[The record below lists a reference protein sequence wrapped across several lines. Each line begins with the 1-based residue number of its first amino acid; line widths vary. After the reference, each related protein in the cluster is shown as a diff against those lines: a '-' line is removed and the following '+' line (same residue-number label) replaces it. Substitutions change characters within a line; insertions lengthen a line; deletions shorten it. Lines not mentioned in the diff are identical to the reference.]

1 MEKNENSKIE
11 KKPYGVINAD
21 CIEAM
26 KRMPDNC
33 IDAIVTDPPY
43 GLSFMGKNWDHGVPG
58 VEFWKEALRV
68 AKPGAHLLSFGGT
81 RTFHRIACA
90 IEDAGWEIRDT
101 IMWVYGC
108 LSEDTEILTE
118 NGWAKIGTIKIGDY
132 AITYDFAN
140 RDFRTERVENTYLYD
155 YDDTAYN
162 IVSDTTDQLLSRNH
176 RVVVERGGMETVEYA
191 ENLAQEQTI
200 CVPVLESVPDVWNDI
215 PVPHEGTGNEKPIL
229 RLDMR
234 DKPSQ
239 VCSEEAQGTCSKHGV
254 CQMRK
259 GVLHSE
265 FSEKEGGEPLLL
277 QTMQRKG
284 ESSSGAESES
294 TSSGEIEENR
304 RGETTSE
311 GKVHGGKKPCV
322 ERGSDVNTSSWQ
334 LQGDS
339 GCEMS
344 KGVWTDG
351 EKQRICGGTSACCRA
366 GIGQTTIEDG
376 SSASRQPQSNG
387 QSVRESDAIQVKQR
401 PQDVRGE
408 WKSTTTM
415 ARIVPVHYTG
425 MIWCISVQSG
435 VIIARRNGKVF
446 ITGNSG
452 FPKSMDISKA
462 IDKKLGAERTEVVGT
477 RHRNV
482 KPFDD
487 GNGWNSNNTTGD
499 YQYMAPASE
508 EAKKWNGWGTC
519 LKPAYEPVIMARKPL
534 EGTVVDTVLKY
545 GTGGINIDGCR
556 VPVDGETVC
565 THSKNAKSDI
575 YGEYSPVDTHQSDGQ
590 KLGRFPANIIHDNS
604 EEVVELFPDTGKSTG
619 GRTVKRSGGGNVG
632 SGKKSEASWTNED
645 PGFGDSGSAARFFYC
660 AKASKSE
667 KGKDNPHPT
676 VKPLELMKYLIK
688 MVAPENSLVLDPF
701 MGSGSTGVAAIQIGR
716 RFLGVEKEEE
726 YFNYA
731 KNRIETAL
739 QNNEKK
745 V

>member
-1 MEKNENSKIE
+1 
-11 KKPYGVINAD
+11 
-21 CIEAM
+21 
-26 KRMPDNC
+26 
-33 IDAIVTDPPY
+33 
-43 GLSFMGKNWDHGVPG
+43 
-58 VEFWKEALRV
+58 
-68 AKPGAHLLSFGGT
+68 
-81 RTFHRIACA
+81 
-90 IEDAGWEIRDT
+90 
-101 IMWVYGC
+101 
-108 LSEDTEILTE
+108 
-118 NGWAKIGTIKIGDY
+118 
-132 AITYDFAN
+132 
-140 RDFRTERVENTYLYD
+140 
-155 YDDTAYN
+155 
-162 IVSDTTDQLLSRNH
+162 
-176 RVVVERGGMETVEYA
+176 
-191 ENLAQEQTI
+191 
-200 CVPVLESVPDVWNDI
+200 
-215 PVPHEGTGNEKPIL
+215 
-229 RLDMR
+229 
-234 DKPSQ
+234 
-239 VCSEEAQGTCSKHGV
+239 
-254 CQMRK
+254 
-259 GVLHSE
+259 
-265 FSEKEGGEPLLL
+265 
-277 QTMQRKG
+277 
-284 ESSSGAESES
+284 
-294 TSSGEIEENR
+294 
-304 RGETTSE
+304 
-311 GKVHGGKKPCV
+311 
-322 ERGSDVNTSSWQ
+322 
-334 LQGDS
+334 
-339 GCEMS
+339 
-344 KGVWTDG
+344 
-351 EKQRICGGTSACCRA
+351 
-366 GIGQTTIEDG
+366 
-376 SSASRQPQSNG
+376 
-387 QSVRESDAIQVKQR
+387 
-401 PQDVRGE
+401 
-408 WKSTTTM
+408 M

-462 IDKKLGAERTEVVGT
+462 IDKKFGADREKFPNPLANKQTAQKGT
-477 RHRNV
+477 LAHGDRE
-482 KPFDD
+482 
-487 GNGWNSNNTTGD
+487 GNSYISPIPVSD
-499 YQYMAPASE
+499 

-645 PGFGDSGSAARFFYC
+645 PGFGDSGSAARFFYSIKPECEPVIMARKPIEGTVADNVLKYGTGGINIDECRVPTDKPIVIHSPAKDTLYDSGHKDMGTWTDNRGRFPANVIHDGSDEVVELFPDNVKGGTWNNTKGARHFENNGKPTEYTNKGSDNSVGSAARFFYC

-688 MVAPENSLVLDPF
+688 MVAPENALVLDPF